1 MLDSDALGP
10 HSPPLHCSL
19 ASVARRRDNL
29 SCACRARPSR
39 ALCPQ
44 LTEVVMWGSIVAIP
58 AFVLEQLLSMDEDL
72 RTLETFSAAPRV
84 HARAESAA
92 QGDEGAQSLLSA
104 DKHE

>member
-1 MLDSDALGP
+1 M
-10 HSPPLHCSL
+10 
-19 ASVARRRDNL
+19 
-29 SCACRARPSR
+29 
-39 ALCPQ
+39 
-44 LTEVVMWGSIVAIP
+44 AIP